1 MSDGGRVTT
10 LEQLKAIYGEPA
22 RRSLVKEARH
32 ITEHYRRLIEAAPF
46 LTLASVGPEGLD
58 CSPRGDQPGLA
69 VVLDEKTI
77 ALPDRLGN
85 NRIDTLQN
93 IVRDPRVG
101 LLFLIPGVGETLRLN
116 GRAEITIAPELLERF
131 AVNGKR
137 PRTVLIIHVEAVYFQ
152 CARAI
157 QRSRLWDPAAQVD
170 RKTLPTAGQITEALD
185 SEVFDGAA
193 YDAELPAR
201 QAKTLW

>member
-1 MSDGGRVTT
+1 MSNEARVTT
-10 LEQLKAIYGEPA
+10 IEHLKAIYGEPA
-22 RRSLVKEARH
+22 RRSIVKEASY

-58 CSPRGDQPGLA
+58 CSPRGDQPGFA

-101 LLFLIPGVGETLRLN
+101 LLFLIPGIGETVRLN
-116 GRAEITIAPELLERF
+116 GRAEISVAPDLLERF
-131 AVNGKR
+131 AVNGRR
-137 PRTVLIIHVEAVYFQ
+137 PRTVLLIHVEAVYFQ

-170 RKTLPTAGQITEALD
+170 RRALPTAGQITEALD
-185 SEVFDGAA
+185 QEDFDGAA
-193 YDAELPAR
+193 YDAELPSR